1 MNRHAWK
8 ACVPARGPRV
18 RIPPSPPVEPPVTLP
33 PCSPVVHYHATMDR
47 DLPYWIAFSRVPSVG
62 AVRATVMERHFQT
75 MEAAWNA
82 SASELRASGLDQH
95 TVNSIVT
102 VRSSIQP
109 SEEIARLERLGVQAF
124 TWNDPA
130 YPPLLR
136 EAPDAPPVLYM
147 KGMLLEEDT
156 RAVTVVGTRG
166 PTVYGKEVARQLAG
180 ELASAGITIIS
191 GLARGIDAIAHRA
204 ALDAGG
210 RTIAVMGSGIDVMYP
225 PEHRELGYEIS
236 QQGALLSEYPLG
248 TRPDAHHFPR
258 RNRLL
263 SGLSLGTLVIE
274 AGEKSGSLWTVR
286 HALEQGRE
294 VFCVPGSIYSP
305 ASRLTNSLIQ
315 EGAKLVMDVR
325 DIVEELNLSLVA
337 ATQQPLPGLLTADTE
352 EESLLLKW
360 LSAEPVHVDQLS
372 RESGL
377 HVTVVT
383 GTLALMELKGLAKQ
397 VGAMNYIRTREAT
410 AGYEPASA

>member
-1 MNRHAWK
+1 
-8 ACVPARGPRV
+8 
-18 RIPPSPPVEPPVTLP
+18 
-33 PCSPVVHYHATMDR
+33 MDR

-62 AVRATVMERHFQT
+62 AARAAVMERHFQT

-82 SASELRASGLDQH
+82 SAAELRAAGLDQR
-95 TVNSIVT
+95 TVNSIAT
-102 VRSSIQP
+102 VRSRIQP
-109 SEEIARLERLGVQAF
+109 HDEITRLERLGVHAF

-130 YPPLLR
+130 YPSLLR
-136 EAPDAPPVLYM
+136 EAPDPPPVLYM
-147 KGMLLEEDT
+147 KGTLLAEDT
-156 RAVTVVGTRG
+156 RAVTVVGTRNA
-166 PTVYGKEVARQLAG
+166 TVYGKEAARHLAG
-180 ELASAGITIIS
+180 ELAAAGITIVS
-191 GLARGIDAIAHRA
+191 GLARGIDSIAHRA
-204 ALDAGG
+204 ALEAGG

-225 PEHRELGYEIS
+225 PEHRELAHEIS

-274 AGEKSGSLWTVR
+274 AGVKSGSLWTVR

-305 ASRLTNSLIQ
+305 ASRLTNALIQ

-325 DIVEELNLSLVA
+325 DIVEELNLSSVA
-337 ATQQPLPGLLTADTE
+337 ATQQSLPGLLTADTE

-360 LSAEPVHVDQLS
+360 LGAEPVYVDELN
-372 RESGL
+372 RDSGL
-377 HVTVVT
+377 PVTAVT

-410 AGYEPASA
+410 AGYEATTA